1 MHSRG
6 NEIISSIYCMLMD
19 TSRWTE
25 SIAQKV
31 KRKKKAS
38 GVQRRK
44 IWRSVFEPYIPPA
57 FEDTGLV
64 RFPNS
69 KLETESDI
77 YAR

>member
-1 MHSRG
+1 
-6 NEIISSIYCMLMD
+6 MLMD
-19 TSRWTE
+19 TLRWTE

-44 IWRSVFEPYIPPA
+44 IWRSVFEPYIPSA

-64 RFPNS
+64 RVPI
-69 KLETESDI
+69 LRIETRSDI
-77 YAR
+77 CVRLRRWIMSRR